1 VKNLVG
7 GEVSGVG
14 KAARIGAVVAL
25 GLGVGGYLAYR
36 EEIDFYVGVLRAYL
50 TARRFYARYE
60 HLARDVVFDPE
71 MAPRLD
77 VYSPAEGAGHPVLF
91 FVHGGGW
98 QSFDKVIHAP
108 VARRL
113 LPEGMVVVIPDYT
126 LHPEAGYEQMA
137 REVAAALRWTLEN
150 VEAYGGDPGRVVVAG
165 HSAGAH
171 LAGLA
176 LMDPRF
182 LAAYGHSVSEICGFV
197 GMSGVYDVQ
206 AEYDF
211 WQAQGEHPRLIEEV
225 MGGQQNFGQASPL
238 RYVRR
243 DLPPILLIHGDRDK
257 TVPFSIATE
266 FQAALEGAGAESELS
281 VYAGQG
287 HTDYLFAGLAEE
299 RSRLIAELAGFV
311 RGCTAP
317 AP

>member
-1 VKNLVG
+1 MENLER
-7 GEVSGVG
+7 GEAYIVR
-14 KAARIGAVVAL
+14 KAVRIGAVVAL
-25 GLGVGGYLAYR
+25 GLGIGGYLAYR
-36 EEIDFYVGVLRAYL
+36 EEIGFYVGVAKSYM
-50 TARRFYARYE
+50 TARRFYTRYE
-60 HLARDVVFDPE
+60 HLARDVVFDPK

-77 VYSPAEGAGHPVLF
+77 VYSPPEGTGHPVLF

-98 QSFDKVIHAP
+98 QSYDKVLHAP
-108 VARRL
+108 VALKL
-113 LPEGMVVVIPDYT
+113 LPEDVVVVIPDYT
-126 LHPEAGYEQMA
+126 LHPEAGYEQMT

-150 VEAYGGDPGRVVVAG
+150 IEAYGGDPGRVVVAG

-182 LAAYGHSVSEICGFV
+182 LEAYGHSVSEVCGFV

-211 WQAQGEHPRLIEEV
+211 WQAKGSHPRVIEEV

-238 RYVRR
+238 GYVRR

-257 TVPFSIATE
+257 TVPFSIATA
-266 FQAALEGAGAESELS
+266 FQAALEDVGAESELS

-287 HTDYLFAGLAEE
+287 HTDYLFAGLTEE

-311 RGCTAP
+311 GRCSGSRP
-317 AP
+317 